1 MRETLKEYCVRF
13 GREELLEQ
21 WHPEKNIPLT
31 PDIVSYGSQKKIWW
45 SCEQGHEWTAS
56 VYARSG
62 KHTGCPY
69 CTGKRVAPEL
79 TLSALYP
86 EIAQQWHPTKNA
98 QHKPED
104 YLPGS
109 HTAAWWLCDKGHEWK
124 AMIKSRVEGSGC
136 PVCANKAVI
145 PGENDLASCAPLVAA
160 QWHPTKNGNL
170 TPWDVPCGTIRR
182 VWWRCERG
190 HEWQAGIDSRVSGKG
205 CPYCGGLL
213 VIPGETDLK
222 TVAPEIAEQWCYEKN
237 GKLRPGEV
245 SAYSN
250 KKVWWRCD
258 KGHEW
263 QVRIASRTSGGSGC
277 PVCSG
282 RQVLAGFND
291 LQTKEPRIAAEWHP
305 TKNGTLEPTMVTVGS
320 TKKVWWKCPLGHEW
334 KAIVYSRATGRKCG
348 CPECA
353 GKPPRTYD

>member
-1 MRETLKEYCVRF
+1 MRESLREYCVRF

-21 WHPEKNIPLT
+21 WHPEKNLSLT
-31 PDIVSYGSQKKIWW
+31 PDAVSYGSKKRIWW
-45 SCEQGHEWTAS
+45 CCSQGHEWEAS

-136 PVCANKAVI
+136 PVCANKTVI
-145 PGENDLASCAPLVAA
+145 PGEKDLATCAPLVAA

-170 TPWDVPCGTIRR
+170 TPQDVPCGTIRR

-213 VIPGETDLK
+213 VIPGETDLE
-222 TVAPEIAEQWCYEKN
+222 TIAPEIAEQWCYEKN

-263 QVRIASRTSGGSGC
+263 QVRIASRTAAGSGC

-291 LQTKEPRIAAEWHP
+291 LKTKEPRIAAEWHP
-305 TKNGTLEPTMVTVGS
+305 TKNGTLEPTKVTVGS
-320 TKKVWWKCPLGHEW
+320 NKRVWWKCPWGHARN
-334 KAIVYSRATGRKCG
+334 AIVYSRATGRKCS

-353 GKPPRTYD
+353 GKPPRRYD

>member
-145 PGENDLASCAPLVAA
+145 
-160 QWHPTKNGNL
+160 
-170 TPWDVPCGTIRR
+170 
-182 VWWRCERG
+182 
-190 HEWQAGIDSRVSGKG
+190 
-205 CPYCGGLL
+205 
-213 VIPGETDLK
+213 
-222 TVAPEIAEQWCYEKN
+222 
-237 GKLRPGEV
+237 
-245 SAYSN
+245 
-250 KKVWWRCD
+250 
-258 KGHEW
+258 
-263 QVRIASRTSGGSGC
+263 
-277 PVCSG
+277 
-282 RQVLAGFND
+282 
-291 LQTKEPRIAAEWHP
+291 
-305 TKNGTLEPTMVTVGS
+305 
-320 TKKVWWKCPLGHEW
+320 
-334 KAIVYSRATGRKCG
+334 TG
-348 CPECA
+348 
-353 GKPPRTYD
+353 